1 MIAEGDCEN
10 VTLDR
15 ILSVM
20 ERYSGA
26 SAITSKGVRQMLL
39 KNGLQDGRRLNA
51 ANLIESMSRRGKAKM
66 NSVVWEGGWMR
77 FSVFPLYG
85 FRGIWEPI
93 SQV

>member
-1 MIAEGDCEN
+1 MIAEEDCEN
-10 VTLDR
+10 VTPDR
-15 ILSVM
+15 ILSMM
-20 ERYSGA
+20 ERYSGT

-85 FRGIWEPI
+85 LHGIWEPI